1 MSILQILINYII
13 CSEILMMF
21 FLIINNNELRDSYLS
36 FENKRND
43 TPSSGWYTFYII
55 TQLFK
60 APFLAPSIA
69 LLILLNGGKIISD
82 KN

>member
-1 MSILQILINYII
+1 
-13 CSEILMMF
+13 MMF